1 MSDIF
6 RLRNGRSR
14 AINAENPT
22 GEKGKGGIAANTTV
36 SFGIIFFKHGLPFLE
51 GPR

>member
-6 RLRNGRSR
+6 RLKNGRSR

-22 GEKGKGGIAANTTV
+22 GEKGKGGWQQAILV
-36 SFGIIFFKHGLPFLE
+36 LPE
-51 GPR
+51 KEVHV

>member
-6 RLRNGRSR
+6 RLKNGKSR

-22 GEKGKGGIAANTTV
+22 GEKGKGGMAASISV
-36 SFGIIFFKHGLPFLE
+36 LPE
-51 GPR
+51 KEVHV